1 MTNRLIRPIHTYF
14 YAAALCISCCFV
26 LGCENDEKQIHEL
39 TKDVFMTEE
48 ATKIESYISQ
58 EGKAKAKLT
67 APLMYR
73 ASKDTQYVEFP
84 KSLHVDFYNDSA
96 VVETRLDSKYGKYYE
111 TFNKVY
117 LRDSVVVITTKGDT
131 LKSPDLWWDQNKGIF
146 YTDKYAEYRTK
157 DQQVQGHK
165 GLEAT
170 QDLKTVTFKE
180 PTAVLDVKS
189 NGL

>member
-1 MTNRLIRPIHTYF
+1 M
-14 YAAALCISCCFV
+14 
-26 LGCENDEKQIHEL
+26 GCENDEKQIHEL
-39 TKDVFMTEE
+39 TKEVFMTEE

-58 EGKAKAKLT
+58 EGKVKAKLT

-84 KSLHVDFYNDSA
+84 RNLHVDFYNDST
-96 VVETRLDSKYGKYYE
+96 VVETRLDAKYGKYYE

-117 LRDSVVVITTKGDT
+117 LRDSVIVITTKGDT

-146 YTDKYAEYRTK
+146 YTDKYAEYHTK